1 MQVKQNKAF
10 LLFWPIF
17 VIFDDFSR
25 FCSVFS
31 AVASPRSVYIVKVP
45 ITRVSGTISP
55 LVGTHFE
62 PRFRGSVR
70 MRGPE
75 DTKSGKDNGPWRV
88 STNSALAVEKENR
101 QNRWKVGF

>member
-1 MQVKQNKAF
+1 MFKLPKMQFHEKKVFGLFDFTSFFAWTF
-10 LLFWPIF
+10 LHFL
-17 VIFDDFSR
+17 
-25 FCSVFS
+25 
-31 AVASPRSVYIVKVP
+31 ARST
-45 ITRVSGTISP
+45 TRQ
-55 LVGTHFE
+55 GTHFE

-101 QNRWKVGF
+101 QNRWKVVGFWPLNQLFGFFFF